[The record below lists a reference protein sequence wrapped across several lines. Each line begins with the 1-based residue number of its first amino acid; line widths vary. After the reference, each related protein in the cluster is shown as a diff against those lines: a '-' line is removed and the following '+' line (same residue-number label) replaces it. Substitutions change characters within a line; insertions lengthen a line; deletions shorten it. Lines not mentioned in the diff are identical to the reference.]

1 MSKHIRRTNTAKQL
15 KKFTN
20 VLLSVILTI
29 FVIGSIQ
36 YASADHS
43 LGGQGIFKDKMHVN
57 LADSIDSKYLIH
69 LQVIVR
75 DAQSQLVSV
84 TEAVHGSYIPH
95 NVTDHIFDEY
105 LGKKEIVNIDNMRY
119 QMVKFIQTEDVDTAF
134 YKGIASTE
142 MNSQWKL
149 EFCLKT
155 TEHGNEQGISCIP
168 VFQAT
173 SAHVTLGKDE
183 SFTIT
188 WTILRE
194 F

>member
-1 MSKHIRRTNTAKQL
+1 MIKHIRCMNPSKQL

-20 VLLSVILTI
+20 ALLSVIFTVS
-29 FVIGSIQ
+29 VISSIQ

-43 LGGQGIFKDKMHVN
+43 LGGQGIFKDEIHVN
-57 LADSIDSKYLIH
+57 IADSIDSKYLLH
-69 LQVIVR
+69 LQVVVR
-75 DAQSQLVSV
+75 DAQGYLVSV

-95 NVTDHIFDEY
+95 SVSDHIFDEY

-119 QMVKFIQTEDVDTAF
+119 EMTKFTQIENVNTFAF
-134 YKGIASTE
+134 PTSSSE

-155 TEHGNEQGISCIP
+155 KEHGNEQGISCIP
-168 VFQAT
+168 VFQVT
-173 SAHVTLGKDE
+173 TAHVSLWKDE
-183 SFTIT
+183 SFTIN

-194 F
+194 N